1 MTSSQRRVRYAVI
14 AVVAVILVALVYYL
28 SRPDGQ
34 NTEPKPTG
42 SVSMVTEPSATSSP
56 APAASPSPSVSVADS
71 PPAGC
76 VTTATEGFT
85 PTRYTIE
92 SLDVDEPVVSLPL
105 TDDGSIPAP
114 PKREARVAAWWNEG
128 PIPGDDEGRVILSI
142 HTYRNGGALGN
153 ELLDEKTDKTPLKK
167 GDIIAL
173 HDDKGNTAC
182 YEYADFTEIVAA
194 DYDPNSD
201 VMIKE
206 DGAPSLVLIICTA
219 FDWDTEIW
227 ENRAL
232 FYADAI

>member
-1 MTSSQRRVRYAVI
+1 MTSSQRRIRYAVI
-14 AVVAVILVALVYYL
+14 AVVAVVLAALVYYL
-28 SRPDGQ
+28 SKPDGQ
-34 NTEPKPTG
+34 SAEPLPTG
-42 SVSMVTEPSATSSP
+42 SVSMATDPPESRSP
-56 APAASPSPSVSVADS
+56 APVESPSVVDS
-71 PPAGC
+71 PPARC
-76 VTTATEGFT
+76 VTTATKGFT

-114 PKREARVAAWWNEG
+114 PKSEARAAAWWNEG
-128 PIPGDDEGRVILSI
+128 PAPGDDEGRVILSI

-167 GDIIAL
+167 GDLIVL
-173 HDDKGNTAC
+173 HDDEGHTAC

-194 DYDPNSD
+194 DYDPDSD
-201 VMIKE
+201 VMLKE
-206 DGAPSLVLIICTA
+206 DGSPSLVLIICTA